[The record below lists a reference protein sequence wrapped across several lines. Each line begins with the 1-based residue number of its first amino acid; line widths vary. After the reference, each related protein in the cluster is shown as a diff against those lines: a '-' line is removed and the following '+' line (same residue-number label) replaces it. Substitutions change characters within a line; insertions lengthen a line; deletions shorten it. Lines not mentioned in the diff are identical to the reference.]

1 MDNIEKSTIEQE
13 ELLPTFYLEEEN
25 EEENEETTYK
35 ISFVTIGGLF
45 ANPGIY
51 DLIVKEGEKF
61 TIPKVYRFGQGKIC
75 NDQQYLFYPGT
86 TYAIRDGRVYEYS
99 EQVVEIYKFQDNPR
113 WTDDDNSPF
122 QSPCHTAFSVQKW
135 NPELTECLSE
145 AWGYA
150 DGYGR
155 VVVPAC
161 YDAATNPSCWNVGAV
176 KQHGKWHF
184 ISTLTGE
191 RIDDREYD
199 DVILCPET
207 GYFSYSAKESGD
219 DRGVI
224 DPLGNVITRPIYG
237 TMPRPMYDGTFKTF
251 MASNPETPL
260 LIGHR

>member
-150 DGYGR
+150 DG
-155 VVVPAC
+155 
-161 YDAATNPSCWNVGAV
+161 
-176 KQHGKWHF
+176 
-184 ISTLTGE
+184 
-191 RIDDREYD
+191 
-199 DVILCPET
+199 
-207 GYFSYSAKESGD
+207 
-219 DRGVI
+219 
-224 DPLGNVITRPIYG
+224 
-237 TMPRPMYDGTFKTF
+237 
-251 MASNPETPL
+251 
-260 LIGHR
+260 